1 MLTARVQLERV
12 EELLAEFTRDDGE
25 MRPLALYQAQH
36 LAMLAM
42 LRSVGHVLDKVDADS
57 PVKKTWLDERWS
69 RWKREPIFR
78 DFIELE
84 RNRLLK
90 EYRGGIAPDDPA
102 ISARGAAAAPRHP
115 TGASLVVAIDV
126 TRLRAADGAG
136 LVVRLREAVAY
147 WRRNIS
153 EAEAAFAGLEQPSG

>member
-1 MLTARVQLERV
+1 MLTARVQLQRV

-42 LRSVGHVLDKVDADS
+42 LRSVGHVLNKVDAAT
-57 PVKKTWLDERWS
+57 PAKKTWLDERWS
-69 RWKREPIFR
+69 RWKSEPIFR

-102 ISARGAAAAPRHP
+102 IVARGAAADPRYP
-115 TGASLVVAIDV
+115 AGASLVVAIDV
-126 TRLRAADGAG
+126 ARLRAPDGAG
-136 LVVRLREAVAY
+136 LVIRLREAVAY
-147 WRRNIS
+147 WCLNVS
-153 EAEAAFAGLEQPSG
+153 EAEAAFERLEQTSP

>member
-42 LRSVGHVLDKVDADS
+42 LRSVGHVLDKVDADT
-57 PVKKTWLDERWS
+57 PARKRWLDERWS
-69 RWKREPIFR
+69 CWKREPIFR
-78 DFIELE
+78 EFINFE

-90 EYRGGIAPDDPA
+90 EFRGGIDPSGPA
-102 ISARGAAAAPRHP
+102 IMAKAAVADPLYPA
-115 TGASLVVAIDV
+115 GASLVVAVDV
-126 TRLRAADGAG
+126 GRLQAADGTN
-136 LVVRLREAVAY
+136 LLDRLREAIAY
-147 WRRNIS
+147 WRRNVA
-153 EAEAAFAGLEQPSG
+153 EAEAAFARLEQPSG

>member
-12 EELLAEFTRDDGE
+12 EELLAEFSRDDGE

-36 LAMLAM
+36 LAVLAM
-42 LRSVGHVLDKVDADS
+42 LRSVGHVLAKVDADT
-57 PVKKTWLDERWS
+57 PARKKWLDESWS

-90 EYRGGIAPDDPA
+90 EFRGGIDRGDPA
-102 ISARGAAAAPRHP
+102 VLTKGAIADLLYPA
-115 TGASLVVAIDV
+115 GASLVVAVDV
-126 TRLRAADGAG
+126 GRLQAADGTNLLG
-136 LVVRLREAVAY
+136 RLREAIAY
-147 WRRNIS
+147 WRRNLS
-153 EAEAAFAGLEQPSG
+153 EAEAAFARLDPASS

>member
-1 MLTARVQLERV
+1 MLTARAQLDRV

-42 LRSVGHVLDKVDADS
+42 LRSVGHVLDKVDADT
-57 PVKKTWLDERWS
+57 PARKKWLNESWS

-78 DFIELE
+78 DFINFE

-90 EYRGGIAPDDPA
+90 EFRGGIEASDPA
-102 ISARGAAAAPRHP
+102 VMAKGAVADPLYPAAS
-115 TGASLVVAIDV
+115 SLVVAVDV
-126 TRLRAADGAG
+126 ARLQAADGTNLLG
-136 LVVRLREAVAY
+136 RLREAIAY
-147 WRRNIS
+147 WRRNLS
-153 EAEAAFAGLEQPSG
+153 EAEAAFGRLDPAP